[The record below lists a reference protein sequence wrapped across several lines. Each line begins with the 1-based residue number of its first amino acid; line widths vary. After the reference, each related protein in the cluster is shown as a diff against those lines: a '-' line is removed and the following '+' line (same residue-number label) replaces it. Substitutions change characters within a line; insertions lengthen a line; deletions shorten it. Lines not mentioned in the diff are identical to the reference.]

1 MAECIIP
8 THYPNQIDITRTPLA
23 FGDRAVPRLNRELN
37 DKSSLLNR
45 QRALRSLCDYLH
57 DPEHIATCIEQG
69 IPSSLKTLLK
79 DTDDFCRYKS
89 AECLYV
95 LSCNSNG
102 RRALINEGIVSEL
115 SVLFNDKEPMARKN
129 SHKTIEMLSEFPFGA
144 EGIVNLNLI
153 QILVEK
159 LKTELDEI
167 KDLIL
172 DTLHFCLQID
182 TQQALDAKA
191 MEVFTELLNHP
202 NESIKAK
209 SACAIFDITIPL
221 QGKKEA
227 LVLPTVKLLVRLL
240 LDKDPMVKCK
250 AALALESIAI
260 TTPGKY
266 SCLKEGAINHL
277 VPLIDE
283 SLSETRVNALKAIT
297 CLAESPEG
305 RRELQ
310 QYVDKIKN
318 LVNDQVPI
326 VAKHAEIAVKVI
338 IWKP

>member
-23 FGDRAVPRLNRELN
+23 FGDRAVPRLVIFPFLNLTVFLIVHQKNIRLILNLKNRELN

-129 SHKTIEMLSEFPFGA
+129 SHKTIEMLSEFPFG
-144 EGIVNLNLI
+144 ILI
-153 QILVEK
+153 I
-159 LKTELDEI
+159 
-167 KDLIL
+167 
-172 DTLHFCLQID
+172 
-182 TQQALDAKA
+182 
-191 MEVFTELLNHP
+191 
-202 NESIKAK
+202 
-209 SACAIFDITIPL
+209 
-221 QGKKEA
+221 
-227 LVLPTVKLLVRLL
+227 
-240 LDKDPMVKCK
+240 
-250 AALALESIAI
+250 
-260 TTPGKY
+260 
-266 SCLKEGAINHL
+266 
-277 VPLIDE
+277 
-283 SLSETRVNALKAIT
+283 LSECFLSYFHI
-297 CLAESPEG
+297 
-305 RRELQ
+305 
-310 QYVDKIKN
+310 
-318 LVNDQVPI
+318 
-326 VAKHAEIAVKVI
+326 
-338 IWKP
+338 